1 MRKRETHILESDV
14 KDDIIGAIKEMYPD
28 CFVLKNDSGYLQG
41 VPDWVIL
48 YKDKWVMLELKKSK
62 TASHQPNQD
71 YYVDIL
77 NRMSYA
83 TFAYPE
89 NKEEVLHDI
98 QQTFGA

>member
-1 MRKRETHILESDV
+1 MRKREAHTLESDV
-14 KDDIIGAIKEMYPD
+14 KDDIIGTIKEMYPD

-77 NRMSYA
+77 NQMSYA

-98 QQTFGA
+98 QQTFGT